1 MVMIMIYRT
10 VEPKNIKDN
19 LIKCLADEWALITAG
34 NKDGYNMMT
43 ASWGF
48 MGEMWGNDSVAVV
61 IRPQRYTMEFI
72 EKNDYFT
79 VSFYGDRK
87 DIHKVC
93 GSKSGRDIDKTKET
107 GLTPVKSE
115 KYVYFKEARMV
126 LVVKKQFVSRMSE
139 ENFIDKTILDKW
151 YPQKDY
157 HNLIIGK
164 IEKVLIAEY

>member
-1 MVMIMIYRT
+1 MIYKT
-10 VEPKNIKDN
+10 IDPKNIKDN
-19 LIKCLADEWALITAG
+19 LIRCLSEEWALITAG

-48 MGEMWGNDSVAVV
+48 FGEMWGNDSLAVV
-61 IRPQRYTMEFI
+61 IRPQRYTMEFVD
-72 EKNDYFT
+72 NSDYFT

-87 DIHKVC
+87 DVHKVC

-107 GLTPVKSE
+107 GLTPVLGE

-126 LVVKKQFVSRMSE
+126 VVVKKQYVGKISP
-139 ENFIDKTILDKW
+139 ENFTENGIIDRW
-151 YPQKDY
+151 YPEKDF

-164 IEKVLIAEY
+164 IEKVLVAE